1 MPKLNGT
8 IFDYTDKYFIL
19 HPEYTRKELY
29 ELQVNIWALIK
40 KGSRDIQRDLNSDID
55 SFDINY
61 ILKQCNDRNLVK
73 KVKAGNEWVNNK
85 KISVYRYF
93 T

>member
-29 ELQVNIWALIK
+29 ELQINIWVLIK

-73 KVKAGNEWVNNK
+73 KVKTGNEWVNDK